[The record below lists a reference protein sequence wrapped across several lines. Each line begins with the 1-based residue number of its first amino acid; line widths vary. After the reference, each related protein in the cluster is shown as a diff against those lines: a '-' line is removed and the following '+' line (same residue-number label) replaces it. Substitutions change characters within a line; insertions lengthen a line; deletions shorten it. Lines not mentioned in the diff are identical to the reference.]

1 LSAASIKSTPENP
14 ETMTMTFDFSP
25 THDFF
30 DYKAKTTQP
39 TDDLDLSQHISPAA
53 AIHPSE
59 NRYRTGISVDS

>member
-1 LSAASIKSTPENP
+1 
-14 ETMTMTFDFSP
+14 MTFDFSP